1 MNKKLFAYRSWLL
14 KITMISF
21 LGVVFC
27 QCKTDNDLPEPD
39 NPEPEGE
46 IPLITK
52 AAFDDYFEWDR
63 LDKFPIYNPNIGRS
77 DNIELPW
84 AKGLQSHWVFRTNGW
99 ILMHIVRY
107 LANDIIRGRIIGC

>member
-52 AAFDDYFEWDR
+52 AAFDDY
-63 LDKFPIYNPNIGRS
+63 LSG
-77 DNIELPW
+77 
-84 AKGLQSHWVFRTNGW
+84 TGW
-99 ILMHIVRY
+99 INFQFTILI
-107 LANDIIRGRIIGC
+107 